1 MTELPDVYSALAADG
16 DDLDRLVSGLDE
28 ESWNQP
34 TPAAGWTI
42 AHQIAHVSFIA
53 HLGGLAALDA
63 AAFEIEAA
71 PARVDFQG
79 SVDAALAEYLAEG
92 REGVMARW
100 RAERAA
106 GVKALSSV
114 PAGQMVPWLVN
125 PLPPFI
131 LAAAGIME
139 LFGHGQD
146 VADSLGVPR
155 ERTDRIRYLTDFG
168 VRTVAF
174 GYLARGLTPTSEEFR
189 FELTGPSGA
198 LWEFGPAEAENRV
211 TGSAWDFCLLITRR
225 RHRDD
230 LDLVATGAEADKW
243 LDIAQC
249 YRGPAGEGRKP
260 GQFAHL
266 DA

>member
-1 MTELPDVYSALAADG
+1 VTVPDVYATLAADG
-16 DDLDRLVSGLDE
+16 DELDNIVSGLDE
-28 ESWNQP
+28 DGWNRP
-34 TPAAGWTI
+34 TPSPGWTI

-53 HLGGLAALDA
+53 HLGGLAAADG

-71 PARVDFQG
+71 PAKVDFQG
-79 SVDAALAEYLAEG
+79 SVNKALDEYLAEG
-92 REGVMARW
+92 RDGVMARW
-100 RAERAA
+100 RAEREA
-106 GVKALSSV
+106 GFKALSSV
-114 PAGQMVPWLVN
+114 PAGQVVPWLVN
-125 PLPPFI
+125 PLPPSI

-146 VADSLGVPR
+146 VADALGMRR
-155 ERTDRIRYLTDFG
+155 ERTDRIRHLTEFG

-174 GYLARGLTPTSEEFR
+174 GYLARGLAPTDEEFR
-189 FELTGPSGA
+189 FELTAPSGEV
-198 LWEFGPAEAENRV
+198 WEFGPEDAENRI

-225 RHRDD
+225 RHRSD
-230 LDLVATGAEADKW
+230 LDLTAVGAEADKW
-243 LDIAQC
+243 MDIAQA

>member
-1 MTELPDVYSALAADG
+1 VTELPDVYTTLALDG
-16 DDLDRLVSGLDE
+16 DELDSLVSGLDE
-28 ESWNQP
+28 EGWNLA
-34 TPAAGWTI
+34 TPSPGWTV

-53 HLGGLAALDA
+53 HLGGLAAADP

-71 PARVDFQG
+71 PAKVDFQG
-79 SVDAALAEYLAEG
+79 SVDKALAEYLAEG
-92 REGVMARW
+92 RDGVMLRW
-100 RAERAA
+100 RTERAN

-114 PAGQMVPWLVN
+114 PAGQTVPWLVN

-146 VADSLGVPR
+146 VADAVGVRR

-174 GYLARGLTPTSEEFR
+174 GYLARGLAPTSEEFR
-189 FELTGPSGA
+189 FELTAPSGA
-198 LWEFGPAEAENRV
+198 LWEFGPEDAENKIV
-211 TGSAWDFCLLITRR
+211 GSAWDFCLLITRR

-230 LDLVATGAEADKW
+230 LDLTATGAEADRW
-243 LDIAQC
+243 MDIAQA